1 MADEL
6 KSGEDILSS
15 DNPAAATQSDN
26 PNGPAE
32 ETLSV
37 AETQDGGA
45 AEENASAAETKPKTR
60 VLKIVSIAAE
70 CLLGAIVA
78 FLLVVG
84 GILVYDKYVNK
95 SLAPS
100 VFGYSQFIIATGS
113 MEPEISAGDM
123 IIVKKTGDY
132 EVGDVITFFMDGSV
146 ISTTHRIIEIR
157 VENGKTIYITK
168 GDANNAPDPGVP
180 AENVVG
186 EVVATLSGVGLF
198 FEWVKTTQGIV
209 CVVLLAGIIVALILI
224 KVL

>member
-6 KSGEDILSS
+6 KSGEDILANE
-15 DNPAAATQSDN
+15 NPAAATQSDN
-26 PNGPAE
+26 PNGQAE
-32 ETLSV
+32 ETLPV

-60 VLKIVSIAAE
+60 VLKIVSITAE

-132 EVGDVITFFMDGSV
+132 EVGDVITFFMDGSA

>member
-6 KSGEDILSS
+6 KSGEDILANES
-15 DNPAAATQSDN
+15 PAAATHSDN
-26 PNGPAE
+26 PNVPAE
-32 ETLSV
+32 ETLPV

-45 AEENASAAETKPKTR
+45 AEENVSAAETKPKSR
-60 VLKIVSIAAE
+60 VLKIVSITAE

-84 GILVYDKYVNK
+84 GILVCDKYVNK